1 MRETQKLSKME
12 TNTTDVKSVLEN
24 LGYRLSDFGDSWRT
38 SAVYRGGDNPTA
50 LKIYKNTGVWTDYVA
65 GNKSMPLTALVQKT
79 LRTTDQKVIN
89 QYVQTE
95 KHDTYS
101 YNKSSSKIQMEQTFP
116 EDSLDRL
123 LPHYKFYNSRGISD
137 DTLKFYKCGLATTG
151 AMNNRYVFP
160 IYNQSGKI
168 CGFSGRD
175 ASNASERPKW
185 KHMGRK
191 TNWSY
196 PLYLG
201 ADSKLETFESI
212 DKKGEVILVESIGD
226 SMALFENGYKNNLV
240 TFGLD
245 VSAKLMTTLISLN
258 PKKIIISTNNDLSS
272 EHNRGLES
280 AAKIFIKLL
289 KYFSIES
296 LIINPPLKNDFGAMQ
311 ESGTSFDSWYNKPR
325 NKNKMY
331 EYILKCGKKLGNSAF
346 SSSKEKLIKSRI
358 LNE

>member
-1 MRETQKLSKME
+1 ME

-185 KHMGRK
+185 KHMGKK
-191 TNWSY
+191 TKWSY

-201 ADSKLETFESI
+201 SDSKLETFESI